1 MIVFLNGEFVPEE
14 RAVVSVFDRSFR
26 YGDGLFETMLA
37 VNGNFFR
44 WPQHWAR
51 LMNSARFFN
60 FIIPWSSE
68 ELQQAARELLDKN
81 SLRDALLRLQ
91 ISRGSGP
98 RGYAPTGNEKPLIVM
113 TAHAAPPRPTPP
125 WKLVVFPMQVEAKDR
140 FQSHKTANRLV
151 HVMAATHARE
161 AGADEAL
168 IVNTRGW
175 IGEGSMS
182 NLFWIRDGS
191 VNTTQLLPSV
201 LPGVTRAAVLELC
214 RGLEIP
220 VEQGFTN
227 RDQLVQRCEG
237 VFLTLTS
244 RGIVEAESVDG
255 RRLRRSLIARQLQEE
270 FEALVQRE
278 CA

>member
-1 MIVFLNGEFVPEE
+1 
-14 RAVVSVFDRSFR
+14 
-26 YGDGLFETMLA
+26 
-37 VNGNFFR
+37 
-44 WPQHWAR
+44 
-51 LMNSARFFN
+51 
-60 FIIPWSSE
+60 
-68 ELQQAARELLDKN
+68 
-81 SLRDALLRLQ
+81 
-91 ISRGSGP
+91 
-98 RGYAPTGNEKPLIVM
+98 M
-113 TAHAAPPRPTPP
+113 TAHAAPPRPAPP

-140 FQSHKTANRLV
+140 FQGHKTVNRLV
-151 HVMAATHARE
+151 QVMAATHARE
-161 AGADEAL
+161 ADADEAL

-182 NLFWIRDGS
+182 NFFWIRDGS

-214 RGLEIP
+214 RGLKIP

-227 RDQLVQRCEG
+227 RDQLTQRCEG

-255 RRLRRSLIARQLQEE
+255 KPLRRSLISRQLQEE